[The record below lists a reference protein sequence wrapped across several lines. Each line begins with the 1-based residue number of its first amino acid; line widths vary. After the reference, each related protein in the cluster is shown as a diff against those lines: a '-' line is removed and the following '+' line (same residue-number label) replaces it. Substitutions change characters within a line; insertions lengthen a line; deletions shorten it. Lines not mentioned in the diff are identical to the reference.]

1 MQRIYAWAHSHLVA
15 AQEGQTMAEYAVI
28 LTLITAAVIAVLA
41 LLGAN
46 ILNVFTQVKDAI
58 VPK

>member
-1 MQRIYAWAHSHLVA
+1 MQRIIAWAHSHLA

-28 LTLITAAVIAVLA
+28 LTLITAAVIVVLG

-58 VPK
+58 VPR